1 MKPAWLS
8 DVLERDQTVF
18 DVFRYPDVSAPAP
31 GKLNAEAA
39 AEGPDMCA
47 MGVLTAA
54 LIAFAVATV
63 SGHAQEI
70 GQPGHGLA
78 LAERL
83 CAQCHEVS
91 GRGDKSPKP
100 DAPTFRDIAS
110 TPGMTSIALTAAL
123 QTSHATMPNVMLT
136 AEERTDVIAYIL
148 SLK

>member
-1 MKPAWLS
+1 MS
-8 DVLERDQTVF
+8 TNHSVI
-18 DVFRYPDVSAPAP
+18 
-31 GKLNAEAA
+31 
-39 AEGPDMCA
+39 
-47 MGVLTAA
+47 AA
-54 LIAFAVATV
+54 LIVFAIPAW
-63 SGHAQEI
+63 SGNAQEI
-70 GQPGHGLA
+70 GRPGHGFA

-83 CAQCHEVS
+83 CAQCHAVS
-91 GRGDKSPKP
+91 GRENKSPNP